1 MNDRFADRAA
11 QWNFNP
17 RIIKMFRAFVDQF
30 RKEIPLNKEMNL
42 LDVGGGTG
50 LIAFDLAD
58 SVRSVTIVD
67 SSPSMVKTAREH
79 FVQENISN
87 VTIIENDVVHAD
99 FGEQT
104 FDRIYG
110 HMSFHHIENIDGAFD
125 RFAKLIVPGGMLIIG
140 DLISEDGS
148 FHGED
153 RVPHNGFDPVKLS
166 AKLMIRGFSK
176 IQTLPLESVDRPET
190 GILFERFFLVAVK

>member
-1 MNDRFADRAA
+1 MNDRFAERAA
-11 QWNFNP
+11 EWNFNP

-30 RKEIPLNKEMNL
+30 RKEIPLTTDMNL

-58 SVRSVTIVD
+58 SVKSITIVD
-67 SSPSMVKTAREH
+67 SSPAMVKTAREH
-79 FVQENISN
+79 LVEENISN
-87 VTIIENDVVHAD
+87 VTIIESDILHAD
-99 FGEQT
+99 LGDQK

-125 RFAKLIVPGGMLIIG
+125 RFAKLLVPGGMLIIG
-140 DLISEDGS
+140 DLMSEDGS
-148 FHGED
+148 FHGEET
-153 RVPHNGFDPVKLS
+153 VPHNGFDPVKLS

-176 IQTLPLESVDRPET
+176 MQTLPLESMDRPET
-190 GILFERFFLVAVK
+190 GSSFERFFLVAVK